1 MLLRL
6 LKVQQNLLNKKVKVK
21 NVPNVNLNA
30 HATNHRTKNLTTRE
44 NVLINNKR
52 QAPNQW
58 NKPKFLNL
66 RLKKK
71 WNLKLN
77 LKNLNLNN
85 KQKSLNL
92 KLKKNRSQKEKKI
105 LNKRN
110 NSQSPLNKL
119 PKSPKRNQTRLKM
132 QMLRHLNN
140 RKTAK
145 AKKHL
150 KNYDSFLCEFIIKII
165 KQKKKLALL
174 LWANIINQELY

>member
-1 MLLRL
+1 MLNTQR
-6 LKVQQNLLNKKVKVK
+6 NLLNKKVKVK
-21 NVPNVNLNA
+21 NVPNVNPNA
-30 HATNHRTKNLTTRE
+30 HATNHRTKNLTIRE
-44 NVLINNKR
+44 NILLNNKK
-52 QAPNQW
+52 QVQNQW

-66 RLKKK
+66 KFKKK

-92 KLKKNRSQKEKKI
+92 KLKKNRNQKGKN

-119 PKSPKRNQTRLKM
+119 PKNPKRNQTRLKM

-140 RKTAK
+140 KKTAK

-165 KQKKKLALL
+165 NQMKKLALL